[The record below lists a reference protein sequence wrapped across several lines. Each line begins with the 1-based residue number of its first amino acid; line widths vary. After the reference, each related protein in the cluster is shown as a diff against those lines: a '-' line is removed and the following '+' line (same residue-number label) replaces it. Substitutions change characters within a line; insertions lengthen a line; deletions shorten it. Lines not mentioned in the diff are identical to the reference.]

1 MRRTISFIP
10 LLMLLMATGFGCSGD
25 SVEPADD
32 QAVRSGVV
40 SGEVGGADFELTFG
54 QAGDPARP
62 LAGPFVL
69 RGRNIHHDPDLGA
82 LVVDLSVVNRSRTAF
97 PEPVSLRFLSFLPE
111 SAIVLNPTNEVLG
124 PGAAMVFEFDND
136 DGMWTPGEES
146 LPVET
151 HFRAG
156 EGVSVGFTA
165 RLDVG
170 ESPMGGTIGGIVW
183 NDLDEDGH
191 IDDDE
196 PGIGGAKVFLYSDAP
211 DSMRVAMPVRMWE
224 TMTARD
230 GTYRF
235 DGLAAGH
242 YQLVKPQADR
252 WRPTTEPV
260 IQVLLVETDDGVSDF
275 LLGNFGCVLRRGTDE
290 IAVGDYVEANG
301 TYMPDPHRLM
311 AQGIEVRHCRMDSM
325 NVAVLNDCDDDYAD
339 YDCPCWYRIGKLRGP
354 VTAVDFESPVVQ
366 VMGTDVEI
374 VDEHA
379 ARPWGLSLSDVRPG
393 DRVSVRVMRAE
404 DGHLVGFMLRE
415 WGGTHEQVHGRVDAL
430 IRDNGHVVGLEVLD
444 TVILLPRPKDEG

>member
-1 MRRTISFIP
+1 
-10 LLMLLMATGFGCSGD
+10 MLLLAAGFGCSGD

-32 QAVRSGVV
+32 QPVRSGVV
-40 SGEVGGADFELTFG
+40 SGEVSGADFELTFG

-82 LVVDLSVVNRSRTAF
+82 LVVDLSVVNNSRTAF
-97 PEPVSLRFLSFLPE
+97 PEPVSLRFLSFLPD

-124 PGAAMVFEFDND
+124 PGAAMVFEFAND

-146 LPVET
+146 FPAET

-170 ESPMGGTIGGIVW
+170 ESPAGGTIGGVVR
-183 NDLDEDGH
+183 NDLNEDGV
-191 IDDDE
+191 IDAEE

-211 DSMRVAMPVRMWE
+211 DSMLTRMPVRMWE
-224 TMTARD
+224 TTTARD
-230 GTYRF
+230 GTYR
-235 DGLAAGH
+235 
-242 YQLVKPQADR
+242 
-252 WRPTTEPV
+252 
-260 IQVLLVETDDGVSDF
+260 LLVETDDGVSDF
-275 LLGNFGCVLRRGTDE
+275 LLGNFGCALRDGTEEIVL
-290 IAVGDYVEANG
+290 GDYVEANG

-325 NVAVLNDCDDDYAD
+325 NVAILNDCDDDYGD
-339 YDCPCWYRIGKLRGP
+339 YDCPCWYGVGKLRGP
-354 VTAVDFESPVVQ
+354 VTAVDFENPILQ

-374 VDEHA
+374 VDPHA
-379 ARPWGLSLSDVRPG
+379 ARPWGLSLADVRPG
-393 DRVSVRVMRAE
+393 DRVSVRVMRAS
-404 DGHLVGFMLRE
+404 DGHLVGFMLKE
-415 WGGTHEQVHGRVDAL
+415 WGGTHEQVHGRVDEL
-430 IRDNGHVVGLEVLD
+430 IRDNDLVVGLKVLD